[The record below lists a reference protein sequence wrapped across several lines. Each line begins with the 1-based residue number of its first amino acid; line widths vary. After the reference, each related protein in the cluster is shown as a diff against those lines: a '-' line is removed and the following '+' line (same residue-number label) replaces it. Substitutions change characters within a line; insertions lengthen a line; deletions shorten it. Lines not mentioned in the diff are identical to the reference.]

1 MTIQLR
7 AGNLAGTQAT
17 GANADGLMFTVN
29 NCLNLSDVR
38 LPSSVSVAH
47 GVGYV
52 AAKSNALSADAA
64 LCHFSYTS
72 INGF

>member
-7 AGNLAGTQAT
+7 AGNLTGTQAAR
-17 GANADGLMFTVN
+17 ANANGLMFTVN

-38 LPSSVSVAH
+38 LPSSVRVAH
-47 GVGYV
+47 RVGYV
-52 AAKSNALSADAA
+52 AAKGNTLAADAA
-64 LCHFSYTS
+64 LCHVSYTS